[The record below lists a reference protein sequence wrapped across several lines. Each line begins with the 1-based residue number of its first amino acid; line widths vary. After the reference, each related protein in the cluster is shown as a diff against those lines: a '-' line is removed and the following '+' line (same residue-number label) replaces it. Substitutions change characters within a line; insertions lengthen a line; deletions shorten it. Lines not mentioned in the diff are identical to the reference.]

1 MDDEKTLKI
10 KVVHGA
16 DDDQRPPAKP
26 IVPPSPSAPP
36 SPQAPAGQRP
46 TSPTVFTGSLP
57 PVNKTSAAPNVVTL
71 PATPPV
77 VTAPQIPNRPTAPP
91 IVGSGGA
98 SPPTVPPVNQS
109 AVVAG
114 NAMIVVGAVLTG
126 LGTVTAATAI
136 VSAAFTRLASTL
148 KEYNSNLAQ
157 ASAISEVRQIQGDIR
172 QSQELSR
179 ELSQFLNNRTNI
191 DLSMQRLE
199 TAVVKLIAPTTD
211 VVMKDL
217 QELLKWAEIVA
228 ALFGKLEAGGFFAEM
243 IKILVP
249 PLGVLLALKPTSD
262 RLAEW
267 LGIQLN
273 DPAADASS
281 FQKDIM
287 DALNPRRA
295 EFKPAVNAFEAG
307 KTPKRVI
314 L

>member
-26 IVPPSPSAPP
+26 TVPPSPSAPP

-46 TSPTVFTGSLP
+46 GSPVVP
-57 PVNKTSAAPNVVTL
+57 PGQNRPAQPGTAPNVITL

-109 AVVAG
+109 TVVAG

-126 LGTVTAATAI
+126 LGTVTAATTL
-136 VSAAFTRLASTL
+136 VSAAFSRLASTL

-199 TAVVKLIAPTTD
+199 TAVVKLIAPATD

-217 QELLKWAEIVA
+217 EELLKWAEIIS
-228 ALFGKLEAGGFFAEM
+228 ALLTKLQGGGALAEL

-249 PLGVLLALKPTSD
+249 PLRVLAEMKPVTN

-281 FQKDIM
+281 FQKDIL
-287 DALNPRRA
+287 DALNPKRA
-295 EFKPAVNAFEAG
+295 EFKPAVNNFEAG
-307 KTPKRVI
+307 KTPKRVR